1 MKTKLIVLQ
10 QGTRP
15 YFISNALLSAFK
27 DGTIRYIGY
36 CVQNLE
42 AFNSSIIGDAG
53 TENYF
58 HIK

>member
-15 YFISNALLSAFK
+15 YFISNALRKAFK
-27 DGTIRYIGY
+27 DGRIRYIGY
-36 CVQNLE
+36 SVQNLE
-42 AFNSSIIGDAG
+42 AFNFIGDAG

>member
-1 MKTKLIVLQ
+1 MKTKLIVLN
-10 QGTRP
+10 QGLARP
-15 YFISNALLSAFK
+15 FFIGNALPSAFK
-27 DGTIRYIGY
+27 DGSIRYIGY

-42 AFNSSIIGDAG
+42 AFNFIGDAG

>member
-15 YFISNALLSAFK
+15 YFISNALSKAFK
-27 DGTIRYIGY
+27 DGSIRYIGY
-36 CVQNLE
+36 SVQNLE
-42 AFNSSIIGDAG
+42 AFNFIGDAG

>member
-1 MKTKLIVLQ
+1 MKTKLIVLR

-15 YFISNALLSAFK
+15 YFISNALSIPYR
-27 DGTIRYIGY
+27 DGSIRYIGY

-42 AFNSSIIGDAG
+42 AFNFIGDAG